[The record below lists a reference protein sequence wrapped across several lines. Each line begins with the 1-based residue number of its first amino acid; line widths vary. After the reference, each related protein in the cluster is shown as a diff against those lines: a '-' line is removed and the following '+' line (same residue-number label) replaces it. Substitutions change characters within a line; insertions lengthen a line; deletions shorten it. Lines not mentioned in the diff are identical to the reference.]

1 MYLSYFDKFLGL
13 EPYLEIDEKE
23 WEYIKE
29 TFDKEDV
36 KESLAKV
43 AMTYPLPYPNL
54 TEKTAYK
61 DFMKLKGMKWNEIM
75 VEGDWYARE
84 GTQYT
89 YDLKY
94 DGKPLYFRRLNAGN
108 TASNYFQI
116 KNRWSVDG
124 SVSPGPKRTWENE
137 RFMTT
142 LMGSAYSLKM
152 PKITK
157 NILRTM
163 IGLRK
168 YICSQFKPNVAKII
182 YDMFEAETILD
193 FSMGWGDRLAGFYAS
208 EHGKHYVGLDP
219 RKENHPIYKEQSEFY
234 QKHLGFFEHDRKC
247 DFHCS
252 PAEDFDFD
260 PLHEY
265 FDLVFTSP
273 PYFSVERYSYDDT
286 QSWVRYKDIDDWNKD
301 FLHST
306 LGKLWDSVKKGG
318 YVLINISDVYSNA
331 KWSTDRGWLEIC
343 NPMNDY
349 LSKLG
354 TYQGCIGM
362 EMAKRPNSGGA
373 GTAKSYEGSVWTEK
387 SLENKEDKKFGEPIW
402 VWKK

>member
-1 MYLSYFDKFLGL
+1 MYLDYFDKFYNMK
-13 EPYLEIDEKE
+13 PYLEINEKE

-124 SVSPGPKRTWENE
+124 SVSPGPKRTWESE
-137 RFMTT
+137 KFMTT

-168 YICSQFKPNVAKII
+168 YICS
-182 YDMFEAETILD
+182 
-193 FSMGWGDRLAGFYAS
+193 
-208 EHGKHYVGLDP
+208 
-219 RKENHPIYKEQSEFY
+219 
-234 QKHLGFFEHDRKC
+234 
-247 DFHCS
+247 
-252 PAEDFDFD
+252 
-260 PLHEY
+260 
-265 FDLVFTSP
+265 
-273 PYFSVERYSYDDT
+273 
-286 QSWVRYKDIDDWNKD
+286 
-301 FLHST
+301 
-306 LGKLWDSVKKGG
+306 
-318 YVLINISDVYSNA
+318 
-331 KWSTDRGWLEIC
+331 
-343 NPMNDY
+343 
-349 LSKLG
+349 
-354 TYQGCIGM
+354 
-362 EMAKRPNSGGA
+362 
-373 GTAKSYEGSVWTEK
+373 
-387 SLENKEDKKFGEPIW
+387 
-402 VWKK
+402 